1 MAWESKGNLC
11 CLLGWVQHK
20 GGASESYDLGNLEP
34 KNCLQHPNTF
44 SRSPPTPPRPGRGFS
59 PQSHLCLPSL
69 PPSWRPHHTLRGA
82 AAPPPRPGSRW
93 GFCFT
98 KHEHVFQ
105 SRSAPR
111 SAGYQLFRPHVWPRQ
126 GSQGLGC
133 GNKSFRFNGFSAK
146 GTVFGNHVEE
156 RGQATHLGKRLEA
169 GGRWG
174 CMGRLSPK
182 TSVHVWTEN
191 NGTGMLRA

>member
-1 MAWESKGNLC
+1 M
-11 CLLGWVQHK
+11 LGWVQHK

-44 SRSPPTPPRPGRGFS
+44 SPLPLPHLAQGEAFPHKATFAFPASPLAGDHITPSGEPQPRPLALGPAEG
-59 PQSHLCLPSL
+59 
-69 PPSWRPHHTLRGA
+69 
-82 AAPPPRPGSRW
+82 
-93 GFCFT
+93 CFT

-111 SAGYQLFRPHVWPRQ
+111 SAGYQLLRPHVWPRQ